1 MSRVRRALY
10 AGSFDPITLG
20 HVDIIQ
26 RVSLHFDE
34 VIVLVAESQK
44 KTYLFN
50 SQERASMVTDSLAHL
65 PNIRVAV
72 GSGLTVEFARKNEVS
87 ALVRGLRTV
96 SDFDAEMAMAE
107 VNSKLGQSL
116 ETFLVF
122 ASPEYRCISS
132 HLVKEVAQLGGSLE
146 ELLPVNVQK
155 KLKEK
160 LCNYQP
166 APRA

>member
-1 MSRVRRALY
+1 MSPVRRALY

-26 RVSLHFDE
+26 RVSDHFDE
-34 VIVLVAESQK
+34 VLVLVSESKK
-44 KTYLFN
+44 KTYLFD
-50 SQERASMVTDSLAHL
+50 SAERVEMVRASLAGVPNVTVH
-65 PNIRVAV
+65 R
-72 GSGLTVEFARKNEVS
+72 GSGLTVDFARQHHVT

-107 VNSKLGQSL
+107 VNSKLGGRM

-122 ASPEYRCISS
+122 ASPQYRCISS

-146 ELLPVNVQK
+146 ELLPESVQT

-160 LCNYQP
+160 LCNYLSVP
-166 APRA
+166 KA